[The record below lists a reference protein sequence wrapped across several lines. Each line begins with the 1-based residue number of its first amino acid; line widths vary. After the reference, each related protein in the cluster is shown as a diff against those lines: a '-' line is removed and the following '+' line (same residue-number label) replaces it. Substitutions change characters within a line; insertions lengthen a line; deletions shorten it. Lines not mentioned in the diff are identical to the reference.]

1 MQIADL
7 EDFCASLCEDPA
19 QQADLRLSATGMER
33 YRAIIASE
41 QNRRIRLKLA
51 RKSTPLHK
59 AVIDNNLDAVQDLV
73 IRRGADVNAPDES
86 GATPLQLACS
96 HYSLTFL
103 PTIVLLLQCGAR
115 ILVNDD
121 AGENALTLCTN
132 PITYA
137 VLDAHVQRLVD
148 GRLLPREQKLFALW
162 SRSKYAGV
170 SMRWLFAPVARC
182 LTVQRASMRRPP
194 PGATVGMQGS
204 VASLLTDPA
213 LSMISGEALDD
224 EAPVLVSDG
233 AAVAGIVS
241 DDIAAGGGGSGLH
254 TTLIRETD
262 TAAFKSLQQQNK
274 QESVKR

>member
-1 MQIADL
+1 
-7 EDFCASLCEDPA
+7 
-19 QQADLRLSATGMER
+19 
-33 YRAIIASE
+33 
-41 QNRRIRLKLA
+41 
-51 RKSTPLHK
+51 
-59 AVIDNNLDAVQDLV
+59 
-73 IRRGADVNAPDES
+73 
-86 GATPLQLACS
+86 
-96 HYSLTFL
+96 
-103 PTIVLLLQCGAR
+103 
-115 ILVNDD
+115 
-121 AGENALTLCTN
+121 
-132 PITYA
+132 
-137 VLDAHVQRLVD
+137 
-148 GRLLPREQKLFALW
+148 
-162 SRSKYAGV
+162 V